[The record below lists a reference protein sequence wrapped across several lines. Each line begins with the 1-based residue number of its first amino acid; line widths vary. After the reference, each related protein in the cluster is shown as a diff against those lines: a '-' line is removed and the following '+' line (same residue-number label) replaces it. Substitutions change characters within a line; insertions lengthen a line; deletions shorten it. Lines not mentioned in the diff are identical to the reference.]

1 MAIVREAVDLGYVD
15 TTRLRMIAAT
25 ARLIS
30 IDLEGHDVLAD
41 ALDVGVP
48 DNWPPEH
55 YGRQV
60 MVHALGQLADPAERG
75 WSFWYLTMKPPEAR
89 QLIGICS
96 FRGRP
101 DARGN
106 VEIGY
111 SILSQYRGRGLATE
125 AVRGLVDWA
134 FTHSAVQGVSAET
147 LPYLRQSIRVLERC
161 GFVPAGP
168 GSERG
173 VVRYSVARSRFR

>member
-1 MAIVREAVDLGYVD
+1 MIPA
-15 TTRLRMIAAT
+15 TTRLV
-25 ARLIS
+25 S
-30 IDLEGHDVLAD
+30 IDLEGQDVLAD
-41 ALDVGVP
+41 ALEVGVP

-55 YGRQV
+55 YDLPV
-60 MVHALGQLADPAERG
+60 LIHALQQLADPAERG
-75 WSFWYLTMKPPEAR
+75 WSFWYLTMKSPEAR
-89 QLIGICS
+89 QLVGICG

-101 DARGN
+101 DSHGI

-125 AVRGLVDWA
+125 AVQGLVEWA
-134 FTHSAVQGVSAET
+134 FTHSAVQSVQAET

-161 GFVPAGP
+161 GFVAVGP

-173 VVRYSVARSRFR
+173 VVRYSVDRSRFR